1 MREARTF
8 LLDNTAYVC
17 TIKDKKIHF
26 VPDVHNAENLDKESA
41 LGHSWVGQISD
52 TKRHQYTDCTFVV

>member
-1 MREARTF
+1 M
-8 LLDNTAYVC
+8 DNTAYVC